1 MLKDK
6 LALLKKFIHTCP
18 NSTGVYK
25 MLGINKEVLY
35 VGKAKSLKSRLSDY
49 LQLANLSI
57 KNQKLIAKID
67 DIDVIT
73 TNNETE
79 ALILESNLIKKFKPK
94 YNILLKDDK
103 SFPYIFINE
112 QHEYPMITSYRGDKK
127 KDGTYFGPFTSK
139 KNVDESLSLL
149 QKAFLLRSCSDAMF
163 KSRTR
168 PCILYQLKRCSA
180 PCVHKISSTA
190 YHELV
195 LQAKDFLSSK
205 THDLQNELIKKMEE
219 ASEQLDYEKAAICR
233 DRIKALSSIQV
244 KQVVDVN
251 TGSSDFDVIAVAC
264 TDSVAVLNIFFIRS
278 GKNLGNK
285 IYNFTDIQGTSH
297 SEIISDFISTFYQN
311 NTAPSEI
318 ITSHLPQDQK
328 FLEDSLSS
336 MHSKRINIIVPK
348 RGVKHDLLKFAM
360 NNTESNLK
368 HKSLL
373 SNKYKNMLEEL
384 KKFFGM
390 SKDINRIE
398 VYDNSHISGTNAIGA
413 MVVFSGNGF
422 NKAEYRKYNIK
433 FNDANKGI
441 PDDYYMMSEMLTRRL
456 KNTSNLPELMIIDG
470 GLGHMSTATKVC
482 DPLGVK
488 VFMISLAKGVDRNSG
503 NETIYTSTKDVII
516 LNKDDKIKQFLQV
529 LRDEAHRFAITSHRK
544 KRTANMT
551 KSRLDDIP
559 GIGKKRKSKL
569 LNFFGSLDGLR
580 TASIEELQHVEG
592 INQKV
597 AEKIYSFFH
606 KDV

>member
-1 MLKDK
+1 MLKNK
-6 LALLKKFIHTCP
+6 LALIKNFIHNCS

-25 MLGINKEVLY
+25 MLGINNEVLY

-49 LQLANLSI
+49 LQLANLSH
-57 KNQKLIAKID
+57 KNQKLIANIES
-67 DIDVIT
+67 IDVIT

-79 ALILESNLIKKFKPK
+79 ALILELNLIKKFKPK

-112 QHEYPMITSYRGDKK
+112 SHEYPTITSYRGDKK
-127 KDGTYFGPFTSK
+127 NDGSYFGPFTSK

-149 QKAFLLRSCSDAMF
+149 QKAFLLRSCSDSMF

-180 PCVHKISSTA
+180 PCVHKISASA

-195 LQAKDFLSSK
+195 LQTKDFLSNK
-205 THDLQNELIKKMEE
+205 THDLQNELVKKMEE
-219 ASEQLDYEKAAICR
+219 ASEQLDYEKAVIYR

-244 KQVVDVN
+244 KQVVEVN
-251 TGSSDFDVIAVAC
+251 SGSSDFDVIAVAC
-264 TDSVAVLNIFFIRS
+264 TEDVANLNIFFIRS

-285 IYNFTDIQGTSH
+285 IYNFNDIQGTSPD
-297 SEIISDFISTFYQN
+297 EVISDFISNFYQN
-311 NTAPSEI
+311 NIAPSEI
-318 ITSHLPQDQK
+318 IISHALQDAK
-328 FLEDSLSS
+328 FLEDSLSA
-336 MHSKRINIIVPK
+336 MHGKRINIIVPK
-348 RGVKHDLLKFAM
+348 RGVKHDILKFAL
-360 NNTESNLK
+360 NNTESSLK
-368 HKSLL
+368 HKLLL
-373 SNKYKNMLEEL
+373 SSKYKNMLAEL
-384 KKFFGM
+384 KRFFAIG
-390 SKDINRIE
+390 KDINRIE
-398 VYDNSHISGTNAIGA
+398 IYDNSHISGTNAIGA

-433 FNDANKGI
+433 FNEDNKGL

-456 KNTSNLPELMIIDG
+456 KNTANLPELMIIDG

-482 DPLGVK
+482 ESLGVN

-503 NETIYTSTKDVII
+503 NETIYTSNKDVII
-516 LNKDDKIKQFLQV
+516 LSKDEKIKQFLQV

-544 KRTANMT
+544 KRTAAMT
-551 KSRLDDIP
+551 KSKLDDVS

-569 LNFFGSLDGLR
+569 LNFFGSLDGLKS
-580 TASIEELQHVEG
+580 ASIEELQQVEG
-592 INQKV
+592 INKKV

-606 KDV
+606 KDI